1 MWGGGLLVSLLLIN
15 PFWEDLPIGFGLM
28 LAAGFVGGHGT
39 AAAIGETF
47 MQHGWE
53 EATTLAMTSATVGVV
68 ASIILGI
75 FFIKIGSN
83 RGHTSFL
90 SSFHQLPNELHT
102 GFIPSDRRNKIEG
115 NSVSSISID
124 PLLFHL
130 AIVLLIGLGGY
141 YLSLLG
147 EYLHPSVSIPAF
159 SLAFLVGLF
168 VKVMLE
174 KLKLTEYVNRERIQR
189 ISGSA
194 TDLLVA
200 FGIASI
206 RLGVVVQYALP
217 LFLLLTFGLLLAFF
231 LFLAIIEAVFR
242 TVLV

>member
-1 MWGGGLLVSLLLIN
+1 M
-15 PFWEDLPIGFGLM
+15 
-28 LAAGFVGGHGT
+28 
-39 AAAIGETF
+39 
-47 MQHGWE
+47 
-53 EATTLAMTSATVGVV
+53 
-68 ASIILGI
+68 
-75 FFIKIGSN
+75 
-83 RGHTSFL
+83 
-90 SSFHQLPNELHT
+90 
-102 GFIPSDRRNKIEG
+102 
-115 NSVSSISID
+115 
-124 PLLFHL
+124 
-130 AIVLLIGLGGY
+130 
-141 YLSLLG
+141 SLLG

-206 RLGVVVQYALP
+206 RLEVVVQYALP